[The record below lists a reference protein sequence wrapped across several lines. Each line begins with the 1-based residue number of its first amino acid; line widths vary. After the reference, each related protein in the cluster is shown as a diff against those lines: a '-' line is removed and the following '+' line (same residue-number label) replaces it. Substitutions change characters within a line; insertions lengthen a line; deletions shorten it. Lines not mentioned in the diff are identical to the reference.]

1 MTTTMNLEI
10 VATTIAVMLV
20 IVSLFFPRETPAQ
33 PEETEQPK
41 KPECFASE
49 PHPVDIAERDCHT
62 CPWGGPCAAQW
73 KFTARQRARDAA
85 RQSST
90 DPFIPVSLL
99 PRD

>member
-1 MTTTMNLEI
+1 MTAEMI
-10 VATTIAVMLV
+10 GAAIGVILV
-20 IVSLFFPRETPAQ
+20 VVVGVFFTRWRLAQ
-33 PEETEQPK
+33 PEETKPPE

-62 CPWGGPCAAQW
+62 CPWSGPCAAQW
-73 KFTARQRARDAA
+73 KFTSQQHARDAA